1 METRLCESERRFME
15 LVWQNE
21 PLGSKKLSELS
32 LAELGWKKSTAFTML
47 RRLIDKGFLK
57 NENSTVSSLVG
68 RDEVRRC
75 ESAHVVDSGFGGSLP
90 AFVAAFTS
98 SRPLSEAEAEELRR
112 LIDESRRRS
121 DG

>member
-1 METRLCESERRFME
+1 
-15 LVWQNE
+15 
-21 PLGSKKLSELS
+21 
-32 LAELGWKKSTAFTML
+32 ML

-112 LIDESRRRS
+112 LIDESEARH
-121 DG
+121 G